1 MASVKQAVSEAP
13 QEHKSLFARV
23 MDRVISML
31 MDFANYV
38 KRGLGFGER

>member
-1 MASVKQAVSEAP
+1 
-13 QEHKSLFARV
+13 

-38 KRGLGFGER
+38 KRGLGLDEAAQKASDDIKPPTEGLKR